1 MSVVLPT
8 KQRTAGPNVSVLF
21 FVFPAFVLFPFCAL
35 LTCRQVA
42 SCRGVNEAQLCV
54 TELIQSEGAFL
65 FPSWTSS
72 LRLPPPL
79 LRRRSLTGKLN
90 KSKLLPRHNACIVT
104 VVQFWP
110 RANLCTFHC
119 FYCLLGS
126 PSATAWRRLLF
137 LASENQP

>member
-1 MSVVLPT
+1 MSL
-8 KQRTAGPNVSVLF
+8 LF

-72 LRLPPPL
+72 PPPQTAQFD
-79 LRRRSLTGKLN
+79 REVKQI
-90 KSKLLPRHNACIVT
+90 K
-104 VVQFWP
+104 VVAEAQ
-110 RANLCTFHC
+110 CMHC
-119 FYCLLGS
+119 YAGTILAAGRFVYISVL
-126 PSATAWRRLLF
+126 LLF
-137 LASENQP
+137 TRIPVSYSLAKAVVPGL

>member
-1 MSVVLPT
+1 MRLLNSLSQSLRPHLTSPGPPGGAAVNLLRRDDHPPILHRDAAGTRITPRYKMSIVCRQSREP
-8 KQRTAGPNVSVLF
+8 AGQMSLLF

-72 LRLPPPL
+72 LRLPSPTPPPPPD
-79 LRRRSLTGKLN
+79 G
-90 KSKLLPRHNACIVT
+90 AV
-104 VVQFWP
+104 
-110 RANLCTFHC
+110 
-119 FYCLLGS
+119 
-126 PSATAWRRLLF
+126 
-137 LASENQP
+137 